1 MWQNYG
7 ICGATQER
15 NAPWRSQGGA
25 FLFEKKH
32 YSARYAYRMALS
44 RQNLASSSPS
54 SASSSSK
61 QPSDALACSPPRSLV
76 VHMHCTLY
84 TGVWLNLGRCMCARR
99 QNHTPVVNS
108 SSPFYRRG
116 RVHARET
123 QGSASHDHR
132 TPASVPAA
140 HRRAPT
146 THAPP
151 RAVPPRRKRP
161 AARAPLTNQ
170 PFHRSLPAATT
181 LERLCCAMKRCSGV
195 QYLMIHSTRK
205 HKLRIQKRW
214 SGAQYLGGQPF
225 NNSFSRGWCDVHTRG
240 GGRASAHAAAP
251 PGKGVV
257 TPAPA
262 VDAAAAR
269 LCGPPPSPGLRARRS
284 ATTYMKRYSLP
295 SRMRHVS
302 GSVSGPR
309 FVAFHCRGKAP
320 RHGTR
325 AAREKTRGSCER
337 SSERASERDRGGRR
351 SDRVSPLPQG

>member
-1 MWQNYG
+1 MKKPFEGSSAFRRRLRTPPSGLRVGGPSAKTKNHRRAGGNGATATALTTAREPRGALVPFMWQNYG
-7 ICGATQER
+7 ICDATPER

-25 FLFEKKH
+25 FLCEKKH
-32 YSARYAYRMALS
+32 HSARYAYRMALS

-99 QNHTPVVNS
+99 HNHTPVVNS

-116 RVHARET
+116 RVHAREM

-225 NNSFSRGWCDVHTRG
+225 TTASHVG
-240 GGRASAHAAAP
+240 GVTFIPGGEGGHQRMPRLLPGREWSHQRLPWMQPRHACVA
-251 PGKGVV
+251 
-257 TPAPA
+257 
-262 VDAAAAR
+262 
-269 LCGPPPSPGLRARRS
+269 LPPSPQSALDEARRR
-284 ATTYMKRYSLP
+284 T
-295 SRMRHVS
+295 
-302 GSVSGPR
+302 
-309 FVAFHCRGKAP
+309 
-320 RHGTR
+320 
-325 AAREKTRGSCER
+325 
-337 SSERASERDRGGRR
+337 
-351 SDRVSPLPQG
+351 